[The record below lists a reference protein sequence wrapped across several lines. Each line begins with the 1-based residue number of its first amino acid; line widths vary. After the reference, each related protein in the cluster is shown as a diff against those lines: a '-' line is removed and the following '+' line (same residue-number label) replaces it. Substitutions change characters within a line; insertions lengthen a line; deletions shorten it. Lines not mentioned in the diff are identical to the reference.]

1 MTVAATPS
9 ASVPRNAACWAPSLT
24 TLHAP
29 AAPAGAVN
37 LNVDGRPVVGALQGF
52 GQLWQK
58 TYRIRLH
65 GVSATPAE
73 VVHAWKA
80 NFPAFQPATSRFY
93 PSVSGIQPGEALLI
107 NASLT
112 GLPVYTGVAV
122 IYADD
127 VSFTVMTA
135 EAHPEAGWNTFSAYV
150 EDGCVVAQVQSL
162 ARANDPIYELGF
174 RFLHFGA
181 RAQER
186 IWQHV
191 LQALA
196 AHFGVTAEVELTRTL
211 IDPQLQ
217 WRNATNVYRNAAV
230 RSVLY
235 RAATPVR
242 AALGLAHRWRAG

>member
-1 MTVAATPS
+1 MEYTAGMRDTRISARLARLLTHTYDDSVSSSMVTIVAGATFAACMLIHERPCEPPGFHTLVHLVTLSVTLWGRSSARIHRVVLYDRAKKGVRMTVAATPS

-24 TLHAP
+24 TLQAP

-107 NASLT
+107 NA
-112 GLPVYTGVAV
+112 
-122 IYADD
+122 
-127 VSFTVMTA
+127 
-135 EAHPEAGWNTFSAYV
+135 
-150 EDGCVVAQVQSL
+150 
-162 ARANDPIYELGF
+162 R
-174 RFLHFGA
+174 
-181 RAQER
+181 
-186 IWQHV
+186 
-191 LQALA
+191 
-196 AHFGVTAEVELTRTL
+196 
-211 IDPQLQ
+211 
-217 WRNATNVYRNAAV
+217 
-230 RSVLY
+230 
-235 RAATPVR
+235 
-242 AALGLAHRWRAG
+242 